1 MVASTKDFVEAA
13 AQSDH
18 FEIVEAQTALAQT
31 HDPRVRAFARQMIPA
46 HTETSQVLQQAA
58 RRAGLPPPPMSLS
71 GDQQRLLGALQS
83 QRGPEFDRTYARQQA
98 LAHQEALTVEQAYA
112 RQGANGDVR
121 EAARSAVPVI
131 RRHLAMAVQ
140 LKSLIGGP

>member
-83 QRGPEFDRTYARQQA
+83 QRGPRPGSRPSRTSRRSPSNRPMRGRGRTATSGRPRDR
-98 LAHQEALTVEQAYA
+98 
-112 RQGANGDVR
+112 
-121 EAARSAVPVI
+121 PF
-131 RRHLAMAVQ
+131 
-140 LKSLIGGP
+140 P